1 MEFHILPTAENRDI
15 ALFGGRRLCGAFPS
29 GWPPPLLCLLPWERL
44 PLGTIATLFEDLFR
58 RLRRHLVRYLS
69 DGDAGGG
76 FFLDFTSRAAAQ
88 SIFEEGSGGLY
99 TDGTR
104 ACMEASESHL
114 AYGVP
119 ISGGEAGEV
128 GLRLVMDNQDVYCG
142 HSAELAVGH
151 LAGWKYLTYGD
162 FEWRARIHHSPDGS
176 APPPNSFTCFSTY
189 VHGGKTHNEIA
200 WCFPPT
206 SGHEVHMSYW
216 YDDRMHQT
224 VRKVSV
230 DLTQAIHKYT
240 VRWREVGID
249 FLIDDVILHKVRG
262 TAGVDVPWEPMS
274 MRIILRPKN
283 IPSMYL
289 GTSVVEVAHVAYDP
303 AYSVASDS
311 VSYSSPTA
319 ATPSWA
325 TSSGT
330 DTGDADAATPTSSH
344 LQRSSP
350 LPPPPHS
357 PSPPPPRLRTTP
369 FIVRLSPASP
379 PPSPLPT
386 PPPPPPTP
394 PLLSPT
400 AAMVPTPVDHVLS
413 SSPPPPPAPH
423 LWSPHL
429 PPAPMGSIGGAAVG
443 STVVMVAD
451 GSSLAASPLSDAEPF
466 LRATLEPL
474 AQLDATSLALAT
486 AGLIA
491 GCFACVCLIAAC
503 CSCCCGGRAPHGA
516 RERRGGIAAAW
527 RRQLATRFGGGRRG
541 WEALPVTSGSG
552 RSKRGARRGGGGGG
566 PAMAARGGGFMR
578 VAAYDDYGRGCR
590 SAEWRR

>member
-1 MEFHILPTAENRDI
+1 MAPFLLA
-15 ALFGGRRLCGAFPS
+15 GRRHCCASCRQSGCHGEPS
-29 GWPPPLLCLLPWERL
+29 LRCLKISSAACVAIWFDTCPMAML
-44 PLGTIATLFEDLFR
+44 A
-58 RLRRHLVRYLS
+58 
-69 DGDAGGG
+69 GG
-76 FFLDFTSRAAAQ
+76 FFLDFTPRDAAAQ

-142 HSAELAVGH
+142 HSAEVAVGH

-369 FIVRLSPASP
+369 SSCGCPQRHRRPLHCQHPLHRRRRHPYSRPLRPWYQRPLTTCCRRRRRRRLLLIFGRRTCLQLPWAASAA
-379 PPSPLPT
+379 PPS
-386 PPPPPPTP
+386 
-394 PLLSPT
+394 
-400 AAMVPTPVDHVLS
+400 AAP
-413 SSPPPPPAPH
+413 
-423 LWSPHL
+423 
-429 PPAPMGSIGGAAVG
+429 
-443 STVVMVAD
+443 
-451 GSSLAASPLSDAEPF
+451 
-466 LRATLEPL
+466 
-474 AQLDATSLALAT
+474 
-486 AGLIA
+486 
-491 GCFACVCLIAAC
+491 
-503 CSCCCGGRAPHGA
+503 
-516 RERRGGIAAAW
+516 
-527 RRQLATRFGGGRRG
+527 
-541 WEALPVTSGSG
+541 
-552 RSKRGARRGGGGGG
+552 
-566 PAMAARGGGFMR
+566 
-578 VAAYDDYGRGCR
+578 
-590 SAEWRR
+590 